1 MKKLIEQILK
11 FGLVGIISFFV
22 DFIITMITS
31 NILIRIFNI
40 NISKSALIGAFLG
53 FTISVIVNYILS
65 MRYVFQ
71 RKDNIDRKKEF
82 IIFVILST
90 FGLLINELIIYF
102 CIDIIYNNVLW
113 LQSLINE
120 TIIIAGAKIIATAVV
135 IIFSSKKTHR
145 LACEM
150 NCLLIFYC

>member
-82 IIFVILST
+82 MVYNFITRKIFL
-90 FGLLINELIIYF
+90 E
-102 CIDIIYNNVLW
+102 
-113 LQSLINE
+113 
-120 TIIIAGAKIIATAVV
+120 
-135 IIFSSKKTHR
+135 KKD
-145 LACEM
+145 M
-150 NCLLIFYC
+150 

>member
-120 TIIIAGAKIIATAVV
+120 TIIIAGAKIIATSVV
-135 IIFSSKKTHR
+135 MVYNFITRKIFLEKKD
-145 LACEM
+145 M
-150 NCLLIFYC
+150 

>member
-135 IIFSSKKTHR
+135 MVYNFITRKIFLEKKD
-145 LACEM
+145 M
-150 NCLLIFYC
+150 

>member
-82 IIFVILST
+82 IIFVTLSI

-135 IIFSSKKTHR
+135 MVYNFITRKIFLEKKD
-145 LACEM
+145 M
-150 NCLLIFYC
+150 

>member
-135 IIFSSKKTHR
+135 MVYNFITRKIFLEKR
-145 LACEM
+145 DM
-150 NCLLIFYC
+150 

>member
-11 FGLVGIISFFV
+11 FGLVGIISFFI

-135 IIFSSKKTHR
+135 MVYNFITRKIFLEKKD
-145 LACEM
+145 M
-150 NCLLIFYC
+150 